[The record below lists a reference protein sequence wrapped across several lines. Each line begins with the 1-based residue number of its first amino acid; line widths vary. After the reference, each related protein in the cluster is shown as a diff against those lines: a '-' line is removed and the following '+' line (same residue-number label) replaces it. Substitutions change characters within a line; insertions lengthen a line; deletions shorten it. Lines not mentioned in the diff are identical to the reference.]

1 MRGYLILVI
10 VCVWLSGFVS
20 HSALAAKVI
29 IGTNITGAQNLS
41 EQQQDALIEQ
51 LRQNGVTTIRTG
63 MGDKFTHL
71 IIRAYQRGI
80 GAVVSISPNIVGSD
94 EHIRPAY
101 PALGLWA
108 QRPISDADPEKFR
121 AWLTAQLAPLE
132 KAGVHLTA
140 FELGNEINGPY
151 FNSDFLPS
159 QASGRVLGISDLNN
173 PNDPEGSAINASY
186 KVYLQVMKVLKD
198 VRDHSQLNQTTPIIS
213 AGLADGGLPGK
224 KPGQKLDGVSIPA
237 TIEFL
242 RENGLDQLVDGY
254 GVHIYPGGY
263 ALGPVSALMDGMKK
277 DAFAM
282 CTSSKPCWVTEWGF
296 GIPSKTCPVNDQTQV
311 TAVNNLRSALKY
323 FADQGRLA
331 ASIVYT
337 WNYIGDENDIFRCG
351 SLIDSG
357 RLALSPL

>member
-1 MRGYLILVI
+1 MRSCWIFVI
-10 VCVWLSGFVS
+10 ACVLLGGSTV
-20 HSALAAKVI
+20 HQALAADVI
-29 IGTNITGAQNLS
+29 IGTNVTGAQNLS

-63 MGDKFTHL
+63 FGGKFTDL

-80 GAVVSISPNIVGSD
+80 GAIVGIPPNIVGSD
-94 EHIRPAY
+94 AHIRPAY

-121 AWLTAQLAPLE
+121 VWLTTQLAPLE
-132 KAGVHLTA
+132 KAGVRLTA

-151 FNSDFLPS
+151 FNADFLPS
-159 QASGRVLGISDLNN
+159 EASGRVLGISDLDN
-173 PNDPEGSAINASY
+173 PNDPEGRAISASY
-186 KVYLQVMKVLKD
+186 RVYIQLMTVLKD
-198 VRDHSQLNQTTPIIS
+198 VRDRSRVNQRTPIIS

-224 KPGQKLDGVSIPA
+224 KAGQKLDGVSIPA

-242 RENGLDQLVDGY
+242 RENGLDRLVDGY
-254 GVHIYPGGY
+254 GIHVYPGGY
-263 ALGPVSALMDGMKK
+263 ALGPVSALIDGMTS

-282 CTSSKPCWVTEWGF
+282 CTSAKPCWLTEWGF
-296 GIPSKTCPVNDQTQV
+296 GIPGTTCPVDDATQV
-311 TAVNNLRSALKY
+311 TAVDNMRSALKY

-337 WNYIGDENDIFRCG
+337 WNYAGDEDDIVRCG
-351 SLIDSG
+351 ALVESG
-357 RLALSPL
+357 KLALSPL

>member
-1 MRGYLILVI
+1 MRKVWIFVI
-10 VCVWLSGFVS
+10 VCAWLSAPVI
-20 HSALAAKVI
+20 HPVLAANVI

-51 LRQNGVTTIRTG
+51 LRQNGVTTVRTAI
-63 MGDKFTHL
+63 GDKFTHL

-80 GAVVSISPNIVGSD
+80 GAVVGISPNIVGSD
-94 EHIRPAY
+94 EHTRPAY

-108 QRPISDADPEKFR
+108 QRPITDADPGKFR
-121 AWLTAQLAPLE
+121 AWLTTQLAPLE
-132 KAGVHLTA
+132 AAAVHLTA

-151 FNSDFLPS
+151 FNADFLPS
-159 QASGRVLGISDLNN
+159 QASGRVLGLSDLKN
-173 PNDPEGSAINASY
+173 PNDPEGRAISASY
-186 KVYLQVMKVLKD
+186 KVYLQVMKVLKN
-198 VRDHSQLNQTTPIIS
+198 VRDHSRSNRTTPIIS

-242 RENGLDQLVDGY
+242 RENGLDQLVEGY
-254 GVHIYPGGY
+254 GVHVYPDGS
-263 ALGPVSALMDGMKK
+263 ALGPASALIDGMNK

-282 CTSSKPCWVTEWGF
+282 CTSAKPCWLTEWGF

-311 TAVNNLRSALKY
+311 TAVNHLRSALKY
-323 FADQGRLA
+323 FAQQGRLA

-337 WNYIGDENDIFRCG
+337 WNYEGDEDDIFRCG
-351 SLIDSG
+351 SLIGSG
-357 RLALSPL
+357 KLALSPL

>member
-1 MRGYLILVI
+1 MLKVWILVI
-10 VCVWLSGFVS
+10 LFALSGPVI
-20 HSALAAKVI
+20 HPVLAANVI

-51 LRQNGVTTIRTG
+51 LRQNGVTTIRTA

-80 GAVVSISPNIVGSD
+80 GAVVSIFPNIVGSD
-94 EHIRPAY
+94 EHTRPAY

-108 QRPISDADPEKFR
+108 QRPITDADPEKFR
-121 AWLTAQLAPLE
+121 AWLTTQLAPLE
-132 KAGVHLTA
+132 TAGVHLTA

-151 FNSDFLPS
+151 FNADFLPS

-173 PNDPEGSAINASY
+173 PNDPEGRAISASY
-186 KVYLQVMKVLKD
+186 KVYSQLLKVLKD
-198 VRDHSQLNQTTPIIS
+198 VRDHSHLNQTTPIIS

-263 ALGPVSALMDGMKK
+263 ALGPVSSLIDGMNK

-323 FADQGRLA
+323 FAEQGRLA

-337 WNYIGDENDIFRCG
+337 WNYEGDENDIFRCG

-357 RLALSPL
+357 KLALSPL